1 MIHQEILQELK
12 ESKNLLAFSAGV
24 DSTALFFLLLE
35 ADINFD
41 IAIVNYNLRKE
52 AKEEVSYTKDLA
64 NRYNKKIYIADA
76 PKFTSNFEANAREFR
91 YNFFRKIIEE
101 YGYRA
106 LLTAHQLNDRVEW
119 LLMRLSQG
127 SGIEGLSGMDFI
139 EQREGFKLIRPL
151 LHLSKEELINYL
163 NSNNIKYFIDS
174 SNFEQHYLRNRFRP
188 IVNELLK
195 DSKEG
200 YLKSFAILQE
210 EKRLLQQN
218 FRLCFKE
225 KELRIYTI
233 KENSYFPYALSYGLK
248 ELGYLLSGKERQ
260 NLHNSM
266 VVGRKWAVEY
276 QSPYLF
282 IAPYIQT
289 VIPKKQREL
298 FRRAKVPPKIRG
310 YLHQESITLPKTYC
324 GEDLSLAAPNRQ

>member
-1 MIHQEILQELK
+1 MIQKEHLQELK

-24 DSTALFFLLLE
+24 DSTALFFLLLD

-41 IAIVNYNLRKE
+41 IAIINYNLRKE
-52 AKEEVSYTKDLA
+52 AKEEVAYAKDLA
-64 NRYNKKIYIADA
+64 SRYNKKIYIANA
-76 PKFTSNFEANAREFR
+76 PQFRRNFEANARNFR
-91 YNFFRKIIEE
+91 YNFFREIIEE
-101 YGYRA
+101 NSYTA
-106 LLTAHQLNDRVEW
+106 LLTAHQLNDRLEW

-151 LHLSKEELINYL
+151 LNLSKEELTKYL
-163 NSNNIKYFIDS
+163 NSNSIKYFIDS

-188 IVNELLK
+188 IATELLK
-195 DSKEG
+195 ESKEG

-225 KELRIYTI
+225 KALRVYYI
-233 KENSYFPYALSYGLK
+233 KEDSYFPYALSHGLK

-260 NLHNSM
+260 KLQNSM
-266 VVGRKWAVEY
+266 VVGREWAVEY
-276 QSPYLF
+276 QAPYLF

-289 VIPKKQREL
+289 TIPKKQREIY
-298 FRRAKVPPKIRG
+298 RRRKIPPKIRG
-310 YLHQESITLPKTYC
+310 YIYQESITLPTTYC
-324 GEDLSLAAPNRQ
+324 GEDRA